1 MAETKTT
8 PTEKVARIATD
19 ATVAG
24 AAQAKQ
30 MVQDTTVQAQ
40 KMMTDGAGQARAAME
55 QGMAKA
61 TKSSEDL
68 MKAAQDAVEFSR
80 GNVEAMTQATQT
92 YMAGVQDLSKQTF
105 AMVQGLAEHAMEGAK
120 ALAAV
125 KSLKEA
131 ADVQSA
137 FAKAGLERAMSET
150 AKLQEATVKLVET
163 AAAPI
168 TARATLAFE
177 KVSKP
182 IAA

>member
-19 ATVAG
+19 ATAAG
-24 AAQAKQ
+24 AEQAKKI
-30 MVQDTTVQAQ
+30 VQDSTVQA
-40 KMMTDGAGQARAAME
+40 KKFFEDGASKARAAIE
-55 QGMAKA
+55 DGVAKA

-68 MKAAQDAVEFSR
+68 MKAAQDAAEFGR
-80 GNVEAMTQATQT
+80 GNVEALTKATQT
-92 YMAGVQDLSKQTF
+92 YMAGVQDLSKQTL
-105 AMVQGLAEHAMEGAK
+105 ALVQGLAEHAMEGAK

-137 FAKAGLERAMSET
+137 FAKAGFEKAMSET
-150 AKLQEATVKLVET
+150 AKLQEATLKLVET

-168 TARATLAFE
+168 TARATAAME
-177 KVSKP
+177 KVTKP
-182 IAA
+182 LAA